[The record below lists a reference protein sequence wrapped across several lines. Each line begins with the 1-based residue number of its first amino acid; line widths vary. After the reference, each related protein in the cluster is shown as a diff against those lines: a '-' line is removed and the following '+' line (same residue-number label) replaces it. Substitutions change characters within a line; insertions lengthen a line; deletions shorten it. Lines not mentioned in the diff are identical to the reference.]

1 MKTLTLTQASVSEK
15 TAPDQYFARMYRI
28 ISPLTIKV
36 QPLCVA
42 TAKLRTNSGLWTSE
56 IPRGK

>member
-1 MKTLTLTQASVSEK
+1 MKTLTLTQTSVSEK

-28 ISPLTIKV
+28 ISPLTIKA

-42 TAKLRTNSGLWTSE
+42 AAKLRTNSAALDL
-56 IPRGK
+56 